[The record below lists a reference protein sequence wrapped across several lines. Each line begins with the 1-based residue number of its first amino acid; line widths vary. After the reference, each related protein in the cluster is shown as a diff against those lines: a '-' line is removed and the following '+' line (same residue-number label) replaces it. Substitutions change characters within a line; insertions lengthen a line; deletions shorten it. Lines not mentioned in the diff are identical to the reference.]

1 MNVRSSPSTSEPTM
15 VIVAGVSSSV
25 VTIISAA
32 TGASFTGV
40 TVKVNVS
47 VFESSVPSFAVTL
60 IVAEPLKLSD
70 GVIMRFA
77 SKPSREFP
85 SR

>member
-1 MNVRSSPSTSEPTM
+1 MNVSSSPSTSEPVM
-15 VIVAGVSSSV
+15 VISIGVSSSV
-25 VTIISAA
+25 VTLISSA
-32 TGASFTGV
+32 TGGSLTGV
-40 TVKVNVS
+40 TVRVNVS
-47 VFESSVPSFAVTL
+47 ISESSVPSFAVTL

-70 GVIMRFA
+70 GVIIRFA